1 MIFWTGDNSPHNVW
15 SNNEND
21 VIQSTVNITKS
32 LNSSFQ
38 NQQVSIF
45 PIQGSFDHWP
55 TNYQDFSYPNSNNP
69 INTYSQGWAGFLDA
83 ANKQLYAEFGYYSQT
98 YTVKNN

>member
-55 TNYQDFSYPNSNNP
+55 TNYQD
-69 INTYSQGWAGFLDA
+69 SQGWAGFLDA